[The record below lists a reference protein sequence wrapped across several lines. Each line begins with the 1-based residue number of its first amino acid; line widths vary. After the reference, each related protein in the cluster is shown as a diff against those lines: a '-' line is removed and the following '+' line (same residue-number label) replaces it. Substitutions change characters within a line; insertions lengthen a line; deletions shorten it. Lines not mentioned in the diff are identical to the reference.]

1 MPEAMPPHSMVF
13 GSTPDDLG
21 ELVARATSFSCSIGG
36 AMESVLLPLLS
47 SLPECGPSPSPQPQ
61 PQPHP

>member
-1 MPEAMPPHSMVF
+1 MVF

-47 SLPECGPSPSPQPQ
+47 WLRECGPSASPLAHPQPD
-61 PQPHP
+61 P